1 MEHFWHIYNHLVRPS
16 DMKTT
21 TDFHLF
27 KDGIKPTW
35 EDPQNQAGG
44 KWMVRLKKGLASMV
58 WEEVVLAVIGEQFD
72 VGHEICG
79 AVCSVRS
86 SEDIISIWNKTA
98 DNQEATNKIRYPISL
113 LITNHKYI

>member
-1 MEHFWHIYNHLVRPS
+1 
-16 DMKTT
+16 
-21 TDFHLF
+21 
-27 KDGIKPTW
+27 
-35 EDPQNQAGG
+35 
-44 KWMVRLKKGLASMV
+44 MVRLKKGLASMV